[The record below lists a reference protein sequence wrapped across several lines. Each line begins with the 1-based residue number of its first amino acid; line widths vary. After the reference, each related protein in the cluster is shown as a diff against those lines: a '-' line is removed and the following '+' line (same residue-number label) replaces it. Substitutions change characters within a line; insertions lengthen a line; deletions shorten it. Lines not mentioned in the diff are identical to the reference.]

1 MRWPTVCVSG
11 LRMIKSH
18 RRVVALVLVSVA
30 FGCGVRAASDEAA
43 LSESQSITEAG
54 ADAPADAGGDPSAIA
69 LDVPFVKQNPELPR
83 GCEVT
88 ALTMVLKAWGID
100 ADKMDLAARVEK
112 VPYLVNGL
120 YGNPNT
126 GFVGD
131 MYVSANPGYGVY
143 HAPVARLANAIAP
156 GRVVDLTGK
165 SFDEILLQVAARRPV
180 WIITNATFVPRPAA
194 DFKTWPT
201 ATGDVQITW
210 HEHSVVI
217 TGYDPTTILVNDPLA
232 GAANRRLPRA
242 AFRAAWEQMGKQA
255 IVIMPASADA
265 GVPTTDAGRPCRV
278 EADKKL
284 HCGNEPNVPV
294 HQNPWAASPVVNTLR
309 TTDSWFECWW
319 PGEPHAGGNSTWY
332 WTQGDD
338 NAAKGFVPA
347 SALFTPDA
355 LDANPTAAGLVK
367 CGD

>member
-1 MRWPTVCVSG
+1 
-11 LRMIKSH
+11 MIEN
-18 RRVVALVLVSVA
+18 RRVAALGLVVLA
-30 FGCGVRAASDEAA
+30 FGCGVRAASDVPDTSEAYQT
-43 LSESQSITEAG
+43 SDGGTS
-54 ADAPADAGGDPSAIA
+54 DAGTTDAGDAGLATPAAIA

-88 ALTMVLKAWGID
+88 SLAMVMKAWGIA

-112 VPYLVNGL
+112 VPYLVDGL

-131 MYVSANPGYGVY
+131 MVVSANPGYGVY
-143 HAPVARLANAIAP
+143 HAPVARLANVLAP

-165 SFDEILLQVAARRPV
+165 SFDQILAQVAQRRPV
-180 WIITNATFVPRPAA
+180 WIVTNATFAPLAA
-194 DFKTWPT
+194 SEFKTWPT

-210 HEHSVVI
+210 HEHSVVV
-217 TGYDPTTILVNDPLA
+217 TGYDATTIFVNDPL
-232 GAANRRLPRA
+232 GRTANKRLARP

-255 IVIMPASADA
+255 IVVMPAANQT
-265 GVPTTDAGRPCRV
+265 GVPTTTIPPCEV

-284 HCGNEPNVPV
+284 HCSNQANVPI
-294 HQNPWAASPVVNTLR
+294 HEHPWAASPVVNTLR
-309 TTDSWFECWW
+309 STDSWFECWW

-347 SALFTPDA
+347 SALFTTDA
-355 LDANPTAAGLVK
+355 FDANPTAAGLVK